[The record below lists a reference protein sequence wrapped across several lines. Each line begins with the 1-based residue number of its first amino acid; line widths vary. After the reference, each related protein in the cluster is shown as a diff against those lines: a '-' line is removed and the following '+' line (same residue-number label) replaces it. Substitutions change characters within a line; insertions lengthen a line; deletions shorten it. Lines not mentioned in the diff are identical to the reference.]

1 MRKLKLKTVRKSP
14 RLIKVHST
22 NNDKIMNAT
31 KEELVRFLEENV
43 LIPTE
48 NNPDADV
55 TIRRKIN
62 ATRMRL
68 NNQVD
73 AEKVRQ
79 YFWSAMASD
88 NGIDSYNK
96 ISNIGA
102 PTFEDVRVEFKRL
115 CGDK

>member
-1 MRKLKLKTVRKSP
+1 
-14 RLIKVHST
+14 
-22 NNDKIMNAT
+22 MNAT
-31 KEELVRFLEENV
+31 KEELIKFLEENV
-43 LIPTE
+43 LIPTG

-55 TIRRKIN
+55 TIKRKIN

-68 NNQVD
+68 NNQES

-79 YFWSAMASD
+79 YFWSAMATE

-96 ISNIGA
+96 ISSIGA
-102 PTFEDVRVEFKRL
+102 PTFEDVRSEFKKL